1 MALNP
6 FDLIRNLQDLQAKM
20 GGVQEKL
27 KGVRVTGSAG
37 GGMVTV
43 ELAGDLSPAK
53 VTIAPEAVDP
63 ADIRMLEDLVLAAVA
78 DALARLKERLREE
91 MAQAT
96 GIAGLPPGLFGAG

>member
-6 FDLIRNLQDLQAKM
+6 FELMRNLQDLQAKM
-20 GGVQEKL
+20 GGMQEKL
-27 KGVRVTGSAG
+27 KTLRVTGSSG

-43 ELAGDLSPAK
+43 DLNGDLRAEK

-63 ADIRMLEDLVLAAVA
+63 ADIRMLEDLVLAALS
-78 DALARLKERLREE
+78 DAHGRLKEKLRDE

-96 GIAGLPPGLFGAG
+96 GIAGLPPGMFGT

>member
-6 FDLIRNLQDLQAKM
+6 FELMKNLQDLQAKM
-20 GGVQEKL
+20 GGMQEKL
-27 KGVRVTGSAG
+27 KTVRVTGSAG

-43 ELAGDLSPAK
+43 DLDGDLRVQK

-63 ADIRMLEDLVLAAVA
+63 ADIRMLEDLVLAALS
-78 DALARLKERLREE
+78 DAHARLKDRLREE

-96 GIAGLPPGLFGAG
+96 GIAGLPPGLFGA